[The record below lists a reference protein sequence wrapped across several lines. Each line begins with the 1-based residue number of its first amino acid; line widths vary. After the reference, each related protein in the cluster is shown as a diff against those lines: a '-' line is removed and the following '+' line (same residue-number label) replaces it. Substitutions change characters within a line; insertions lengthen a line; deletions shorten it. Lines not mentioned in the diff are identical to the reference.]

1 MAKNTKQTTVHID
14 ETLLKEV
21 KRIGI
26 NENKSISQIIN
37 ESIIDYILVYRE
49 NEDKEKNEHDKN
61 LNETINEFKKEEEKR
76 MQAKSAA
83 RAIAEAKKRV
93 LYTAYR
99 RQRQMCIRDRYYIE
113 QCECLEVKLLYEK
126 LYRIIKRYQY
136 KW

>member
-21 KRIGI
+21 KRIWI

-93 LYTAYR
+93 LY
-99 RQRQMCIRDRYYIE
+99 
-113 QCECLEVKLLYEK
+113 
-126 LYRIIKRYQY
+126 
-136 KW
+136 

>member
-61 LNETINEFKKEEEKR
+61 LNEFKKEEEKR

-93 LYTAYR
+93 LY
-99 RQRQMCIRDRYYIE
+99 
-113 QCECLEVKLLYEK
+113 
-126 LYRIIKRYQY
+126 
-136 KW
+136 

>member
-49 NEDKEKNEHDKN
+49 KNEHDKN

-93 LYTAYR
+93 LY
-99 RQRQMCIRDRYYIE
+99 
-113 QCECLEVKLLYEK
+113 
-126 LYRIIKRYQY
+126 
-136 KW
+136 